1 MKQEDDTYELKYVKY
16 KEQIKYKLCSR
27 AVIHNASK
35 PGGRYK
41 FFM

>member
-1 MKQEDDTYELKYVKY
+1 MKREDDTYELKYIKC

-27 AVIHNASK
+27 AIIQNVSK
-35 PGGRYK
+35 RGGRYK